1 MQSPWI
7 TIAIPSYNRAPL
19 LLRTVRALQEQ
30 TVPDWECVIIDDQST
45 DSAWDVAQMVAAEDG
60 RFRAFR
66 HTTNQGLAANF
77 RECGSQGTAP
87 YVLMLAADDQLT
99 PQFLEK
105 VREALTTFPDAGLV
119 CGRRVLSD
127 ARQRLRPYAT
137 PLTGYWKAGTTI
149 ARAVANGNLYGLYSS
164 VVIRRQA
171 LTEVGGIRADNPWAG
186 DYEAFVKIA
195 ARHPVVFVP
204 GAEVYQH
211 VDQSTQTTAFLRS
224 GRLVHY
230 ESETLERLLDDPVI
244 AERLSSENRVAA
256 WQRIHAL
263 QWSVTLFHILR
274 EPWRRGDFGISAQAR
289 KTLEEHHC
297 SSVAV
302 FQTMV
307 RLVYQRW
314 RLTY

>member
-1 MQSPWI
+1 MQLPWI

-19 LLRTVRALQEQ
+19 LLKTVRALQDQ
-30 TVPDWECVIIDDQST
+30 TVSDWECIIIDDQST
-45 DSAWDVAQMVAAEDG
+45 DSAWAVAQMVTAEDG

-66 HTTNQGLAANF
+66 HATNHGLAANF
-77 RECGSQGTAP
+77 RECGRQGTTP

-99 PQFLEK
+99 PRFLET
-105 VREALTTFPDAGLV
+105 VRETLTAYPDAGLV

-127 ARQRLRPYAT
+127 GHQHLRAYAT
-137 PLTGYWKAGTTI
+137 PLIGYWTAGTTI

-195 ARHPVVFVP
+195 ARYPVVFVP
-204 GAEVYQH
+204 EAEVYQH

-230 ESETLERLLDDPVI
+230 ESETLERLLDDPVV
-244 AERLSSENRVAA
+244 AERLSPQDRVAA

-274 EPWRRGDFGISAQAR
+274 EPWRRSDFGISAQTL
-289 KTLEEHHC
+289 KTLEEHPC

-307 RLVYQRW
+307 RLVYHRW